1 MPPQVSILEA
11 VAVAKTK
18 AEMASILSTVRQMAG
33 YAHDHHLWN
42 ILVKVE
48 ASGMSEAS
56 MAYSTIEWV

>member
-1 MPPQVSILEA
+1 M
-11 VAVAKTK
+11 AKTK

-56 MAYSTIEWV
+56 MVNSTIEWV